1 MNTWTIILI
10 ASVASY
16 ALRALPILVF
26 HRFQIA
32 SDGLIYRFLNYAA
45 FGVMGGIIY
54 SALLGETY
62 YSNLMGHFTHHTV
75 VLKLATLC
83 LAVFIAAR
91 FRGVFK
97 TLFICLGF
105 FIAMSFFTGA

>member
-1 MNTWTIILI
+1 MNNWTLI
-10 ASVASY
+10 FVASLASY
-16 ALRALPILVF
+16 ALRAIPILVF
-26 HRFQIA
+26 HKLQIA
-32 SDGLIYRFLNYAA
+32 SDSLVYRFLNYAA

-54 SALLGETY
+54 SALLGEHY
-62 YSNLMGHFTHHTV
+62 YNDWAGHFTQQTAL
-75 VLKLATLC
+75 LKLATLC

-105 FIAMSFFTGA
+105 FIAMTFLLGA

>member
-1 MNTWTIILI
+1 MNNWTIILI
-10 ASVASY
+10 ASVGSY

-26 HRFQIA
+26 HKLQIA

-62 YSNLMGHFTHHTV
+62 YSNLMGHFSNHTV
-75 VLKLATLC
+75 LLKLATLC

-105 FIAMSFFTGA
+105 FIAMTLLTGV